1 MDNSRSSSNSG
12 IYLIVILII
21 LAVCGYKWYQDKQRA
36 AAGSGVMA
44 KQSIV
49 AVSQRIEPTYDLLFS
64 ELNKDKP
71 LDLVPTLTIMRAR
84 VVDKQS
90 RAAAE
95 RERQDAY
102 NAAIKLIDG
111 MIVVAEERTQ
121 ALGELMKIA
130 AQPPKALE
138 NYRMEPSN
146 QHFLESQKRRST
158 ESIKRKKPGLD
169 TLFSQLQTAEKAWN
183 AHQPSSALT
192 EKYNFPTRPPVITLD
207 YQLARQNPLEQQ
219 AYGQTRIQPS
229 WRQQYYDENGF
240 RPGSRN

>member
-1 MDNSRSSSNSG
+1 MDKSRSSSNSG

-44 KQSIV
+44 KESIV
-49 AVSQRIEPTYDLLFS
+49 AVSQRIEPTYNLLFS

-90 RAAAE
+90 RGAAE
-95 RERQDAY
+95 KERQDAY
-102 NAAIKLIDG
+102 NVAIKLIDG

-138 NYRMEPSN
+138 NYRMEPPANTSWSRRNVGRRNQSN
-146 QHFLESQKRRST
+146 VRNRDSMPCSPNCKRR
-158 ESIKRKKPGLD
+158 KKHG
-169 TLFSQLQTAEKAWN
+169 TLTS
-183 AHQPSSALT
+183 P
-192 EKYNFPTRPPVITLD
+192 
-207 YQLARQNPLEQQ
+207 ARH
-219 AYGQTRIQPS
+219 
-229 WRQQYYDENGF
+229 
-240 RPGSRN
+240 